1 LGKGKITFMKIVKR
15 IFLGLLVVAAFA
27 GIGFVVWAE
36 TPLGPAPEALAALES
51 DSQVTVTIGDYIT
64 FEPTDVQSTIGFIFY
79 PGGHV
84 DYRSYA
90 APLHELAAQ
99 GYLVILVPVRL
110 NLAFFEIKAAQAPID
125 AHPEIEYWVVGG
137 HSLGGVASAM
147 FAKDN
152 PEIDGMIFWASYPA
166 PTGDS
171 FKNSAIKVVSIYG
184 TNDMAG
190 VEKFEETKNLLP
202 LDTQFVVIDGGN
214 HAQFG
219 DYGPQPGDNPATIS
233 RAEQQKQAVEASAN
247 FLQELNIQ

>member
-1 LGKGKITFMKIVKR
+1 MKIIKR
-15 IFLGLLVVAAFA
+15 IFLVLLVVVALA
-27 GIGFVVWAE
+27 GIGFVIWAE
-36 TPLGPAPEALAALES
+36 TPLGPEPEALAALES
-51 DSQVTVTIGDYIT
+51 DSQVTVTIDDYIT
-64 FEPTDVQSTIGFIFY
+64 FEPTDVQPTTGFILY

-110 NLAFFEIKAAQAPID
+110 NLAFFEINAAQAPIE
-125 AHPEIEYWVVGG
+125 AHPEIEHWVVGG

-152 PEIDGMIFWASYPA
+152 PEIDGLIFWASYPA
-166 PTGDS
+166 DDS
-171 FKNSAIKVVSIYG
+171 FKNSDINVVSIYG

-190 VEKFEETKNLLP
+190 MEKFEETKSLLP
-202 LDTQFVVIDGGN
+202 QDTQFIVIDGGN

-247 FLQELNIQ
+247 FLQELSSQ

>member
-1 LGKGKITFMKIVKR
+1 MKIIKR
-15 IFLGLLVVAAFA
+15 IFLVLLVIVALA
-27 GIGFVVWAE
+27 GIGFVIWAE
-36 TPLGPAPEALAALES
+36 TPLGPEPEALAALES
-51 DSQVTVTIGDYIT
+51 DSQVTVTIDDYIT
-64 FEPTDVQSTIGFIFY
+64 FEPTDVQPTTGFILY

-110 NLAFFEIKAAQAPID
+110 NLAFFEINAAQAPIE
-125 AHPEIEYWVVGG
+125 AHPEIEHWVVGG

-152 PEIDGMIFWASYPA
+152 PEIDGLIFWASYPA
-166 PTGDS
+166 DDS
-171 FKNSAIKVVSIYG
+171 FKNSDINVVSIYG

-202 LDTQFVVIDGGN
+202 QDTQFVVIDGGN

-247 FLQELNIQ
+247 FLQGLSSQ

>member
-1 LGKGKITFMKIVKR
+1 LEKGKITFMKIAKR
-15 IFLGLLVVAAFA
+15 ILLGLLVVVAFM

-36 TPLGPAPEALAALES
+36 NPLGPEPEALAALES
-51 DSQVTVTIGDYIT
+51 DSQVTVTIDDYIT
-64 FEPTDVQSTIGFIFY
+64 FAPTNVEPATGYIFY
-79 PGGHV
+79 PGGRV

-110 NLAFFEIKAAQAPID
+110 NLAFFEIKAAQAPIE

-137 HSLGGVASAM
+137 HSLGGVASAL

-152 PEIDGMIFWASYPA
+152 PEIDGLIFWASYPA
-166 PTGDS
+166 DDS
-171 FKNSAIKVVSIYG
+171 FKNSDIKVVSIYG
-184 TNDMAG
+184 TKDMAG
-190 VEKFEETKNLLP
+190 VEKFKETKSLLP
-202 LDTQFVVIDGGN
+202 QDTKFVVIDGGN

-247 FLQELNIQ
+247 FLQELNNQ

>member
-1 LGKGKITFMKIVKR
+1 MKIIKR
-15 IFLGLLVVAAFA
+15 ILLVLLVVVALA
-27 GIGFVVWAE
+27 GIGFVIWAE
-36 TPLGPAPEALAALES
+36 TPLGPEPEALAALES
-51 DSQVTVTIGDYIT
+51 DSQVTVTIDDYIT
-64 FEPTDVQSTIGFIFY
+64 FEPTDVQPTTGFILY

-110 NLAFFEIKAAQAPID
+110 NLAFFEINAAQAPIE
-125 AHPEIEYWVVGG
+125 AHPEIEHWVVGG

-152 PEIDGMIFWASYPA
+152 PEIDGLIFWASYPA
-166 PTGDS
+166 DDS
-171 FKNSAIKVVSIYG
+171 FKNSDINVVSIYG

-190 VEKFEETKNLLP
+190 VEKFEETKSLLP
-202 LDTQFVVIDGGN
+202 QDTQFIVIDGGN

-219 DYGPQPGDNPATIS
+219 DYGTQPGDNPATIS
-233 RAEQQKQAVEASAN
+233 STEQQKQVMEASVN
-247 FLQELNIQ
+247 FLRELSIP

>member
-1 LGKGKITFMKIVKR
+1 MKIIKR
-15 IFLGLLVVAAFA
+15 IFLVLLVVVALA
-27 GIGFVVWAE
+27 GIGFVIWAE
-36 TPLGPAPEALAALES
+36 TPLGPEPEALAALES
-51 DSQVTVTIGDYIT
+51 DSQVTVTIDDYIT
-64 FEPTDVQSTIGFIFY
+64 FEPTDVQPTTGFILY

-110 NLAFFEIKAAQAPID
+110 NLAFFEINAAQAPIE
-125 AHPEIEYWVVGG
+125 AHPEIEHWVVGG

-152 PEIDGMIFWASYPA
+152 PEIDGLIFWASYPA
-166 PTGDS
+166 DDS
-171 FKNSAIKVVSIYG
+171 FKNSDINVVSIYG

-190 VEKFEETKNLLP
+190 VEKFEETKSLLP
-202 LDTQFVVIDGGN
+202 QDTQFVVIDGGN

-247 FLQELNIQ
+247 FLQELSSQ